1 MTDPGGPQNGGI
13 ILGSFAYLFLNCL
26 KDSSIIILNQS
37 TRKHHSNV
45 NNTTRGWLKL
55 VLPPWECLYIYIY
68 VCVCV
73 CVYIYISV
81 YIYIYVFI
89 YINNNTLGMSLS
101 NEGAGL
107 MGT

>member
-37 TRKHHSNV
+37 TRKHRSNV

-68 VCVCV
+68 MCVCV
-73 CVYIYISV
+73 CLYLYKCLYIYM
-81 YIYIYVFI
+81 FI
-89 YINNNTLGMSLS
+89 YINNNTLGMSSS

>member
-55 VLPPWECLYIYIY
+55 VLPPWECLYIY